1 MGINKAQ
8 TIYRVENLLHIM
20 TIIVSFFLIISISVD
35 TFKNVAYQTQI
46 TYLKIQFWVCIFF
59 LLEIFFEFLVAKN
72 KLKYLYTHFIFI
84 LIAIPYLNIIDYYNL
99 DLPTEISYFIR
110 FIPLL
115 RGGYALSMVVSW
127 FCKNK
132 ASSLFISYLTMLV
145 ASIYFSSLMFLFLEQ
160 NINPMVTSFGSSL
173 WWACMTVTTVGSNI
187 YAVTTGGKILSVV
200 LAALG
205 MMMFPIFTVY
215 ITSVV
220 QKTNKKE

>member
-72 KLKYLYTHFIFI
+72 KFKYLYTHFIFI

-99 DLPTEISYFIR
+99 DLPTEVSYFIR